1 MRFIHAWQHTQT
13 QLLSALL
20 TLVLSEQQPSP
31 VADNPAGACKPAGA
45 WEPASLL
52 EPGSLPLPNR
62 RTSSIPENE
71 QPLPTA
77 SLALPES
84 PGFQLVL

>member
-31 VADNPAGACKPAGA
+31 VADNPAGACNPAGA
-45 WEPASLL
+45 QQ
-52 EPGSLPLPNR
+52 
-62 RTSSIPENE
+62 ENE
-71 QPLPTA
+71 FNTRERATPANSKFGTA
-77 SLALPES
+77 
-84 PGFQLVL
+84 

>member
-31 VADNPAGACKPAGA
+31 VADNPAGA
-45 WEPASLL
+45 WEPA
-52 EPGSLPLPNR
+52 
-62 RTSSIPENE
+62 TAQQENE
-71 QPLPTA
+71 FNTR
-77 SLALPES
+77 E
-84 PGFQLVL
+84 